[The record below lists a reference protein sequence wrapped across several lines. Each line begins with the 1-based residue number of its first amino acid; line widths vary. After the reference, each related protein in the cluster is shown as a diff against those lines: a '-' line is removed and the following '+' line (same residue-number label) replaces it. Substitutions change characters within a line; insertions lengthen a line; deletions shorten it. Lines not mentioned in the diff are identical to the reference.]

1 MMEKEDSS
9 NYILWNEY
17 DADGTLAV
25 THDKAFGGVHYYQ
38 YDVAGRLEARNTVP
52 YSGSVSSVR
61 YQYDNQNRLTG
72 ESYIFDGQTYQNT
85 YSYGPDSRL
94 SGSTMFGGYAAG
106 GVGAIANHTF
116 DSLGREYRTNLV
128 AAPGQYALVFNRTFV
143 GVTGQQTTTLV
154 NSYTAQAQVSGML
167 VNDTY
172 TYDDNGNITSITDK
186 DGRKITYRYDGL
198 NQLIW
203 ENNQITGKMLTYS
216 YDAGGNMVGQQE
228 YPYSVSGN
236 LEAGMTG
243 FATFSYGN
251 SVWKDLLTAYK
262 GQSIT
267 YDQIGN
273 PLAYRDGMTMTWDC
287 RQLKTLNK
295 TGLSMA
301 FQYDADGRRVKKTV
315 NGTATA
321 YWRDTDGKIMKMQKG
336 SDILLFLYEG
346 DGRRVG
352 FLLNG
357 TGYYYVYNAQGD
369 VVGLIDKTGTSVVQ
383 YSYDSWGRPVSV
395 TGSLAATVGQLNP
408 FRYRGYEYDAETG
421 LYYLLSRYYDPMT
434 MRFVNA
440 DEFAQTGSGVLETNM
455 FAYCLNN
462 PINHTDPHGKFA
474 LALGGGIALLTAL
487 AKAVGVA
494 ALAAIGAAA
503 GVVVGKGIT
512 DSRREKE
519 REKSYEI
526 SPPISIPRERDKS
539 EDNQSRIWMANY
551 NSKSKKIDIVM
562 EVDINTAMASLLS
575 GSEQSFIC
583 SDYSTADKLTAA
595 WRKTRIYEIDRGKE
609 NVPGYYRH
617 FHLDNRHGNPHIW
630 HY

>member
-1 MMEKEDSS
+1 
-9 NYILWNEY
+9 
-17 DADGTLAV
+17 
-25 THDKAFGGVHYYQ
+25 
-38 YDVAGRLEARNTVP
+38 
-52 YSGSVSSVR
+52 
-61 YQYDNQNRLTG
+61 
-72 ESYIFDGQTYQNT
+72 
-85 YSYGPDSRL
+85 
-94 SGSTMFGGYAAG
+94 
-106 GVGAIANHTF
+106 
-116 DSLGREYRTNLV
+116 
-128 AAPGQYALVFNRTFV
+128 
-143 GVTGQQTTTLV
+143 
-154 NSYTAQAQVSGML
+154 
-167 VNDTY
+167 
-172 TYDDNGNITSITDK
+172 
-186 DGRKITYRYDGL
+186 
-198 NQLIW
+198 
-203 ENNQITGKMLTYS
+203 
-216 YDAGGNMVGQQE
+216 
-228 YPYSVSGN
+228 
-236 LEAGMTG
+236 MTG
-243 FATFSYGN
+243 LETFSYGD
-251 SVWKDLLTAYK
+251 STWKDLLTAYK

-267 YDQIGN
+267 YDAIGN
-273 PLAYRDGMTMTWDC
+273 PLTYRDGMTMTWDC

-315 NGTATA
+315 NGTATT

-336 SDILLFLYEG
+336 NDILLFMYEG
-346 DGRRVG
+346 DGSLIG
-352 FLLNG
+352 FTLNG
-357 TGYYYVYNAQGD
+357 TPYYYLYNGQGD
-369 VVGLIDKTGTSVVQ
+369 VIGLMDSGANLVAEYV
-383 YSYDSWGRPVSV
+383 YDSWGRPVSV
-395 TGSLAATVGQLNP
+395 TGTLAATVGQLNP